1 MYKTMK
7 NKAGILFLCL
17 ALTQCSEGIDLMD
30 RPLHKNNNSFQNEEH
45 RLLPMDGAHNTREL
59 GGYKT
64 TDGKSVKWGMLF
76 RSDKLSDI
84 SEADQKYLQALG
96 IKKIVDFRSEE
107 EKTEDPD
114 IIPTGISYVEMPISV
129 DGAMRSKIEAVLKG
143 ETDKE
148 VESFLI
154 DANREFVT
162 NYTDVYENFLRGL
175 IDEDAP
181 TLFHCTAG
189 KDRAGFAAAISLI
202 ALGVSREDVIED
214 YMKTNAFTEDRIE
227 EILSQIK
234 LMSLYQADAEI
245 LRPLIG
251 VEQIYIETAFE
262 TAEEEYGSL
271 ENFIRDGLNI
281 SDEDIQKLR
290 NKFLES

>member
-1 MYKTMK
+1 MYK
-7 NKAGILFLCL
+7 KAGILFLCL

-30 RPLHKNNNSFQNEEH
+30 RPLHKNNNSFQNEGH
-45 RLLPMDGAHNTREL
+45 RLLPMDGSHNTREL

-64 TDGKSVKWGMLF
+64 TEGKSVKWGMLF

-84 SEADQKYLQALG
+84 SETDQKYLQALG
-96 IKKIVDFRSEE
+96 IEKIVDFRSEE

-114 IIPTGISYVEMPISV
+114 VIPAGISYVEMPISV

-162 NYTDVYENFLRGL
+162 NYTGVYENFLRGL

-189 KDRAGFAAAISLI
+189 KDRAGFAAAITLI
-202 ALGVSREDVIED
+202 ALGVSKADVIND
-214 YMKTNAFTEDRIE
+214 YMKTNAFTQERIE
-227 EILSQIK
+227 EILGQIK
-234 LMSLYQADAEI
+234 LMSLYQADVEI
-245 LRPLIG
+245 LRPLLG
-251 VEQIYIETAFE
+251 VEQIYIETAFK
-262 TAEEEYGSL
+262 TAEEKYGSL
-271 ENFIRDGLNI
+271 ENFIRVGLNI
-281 SDEDIQKLR
+281 SDADIKKLR
-290 NKFLES
+290 NKFLEG

>member
-1 MYKTMK
+1 
-7 NKAGILFLCL
+7 
-17 ALTQCSEGIDLMD
+17 MD

-84 SEADQKYLQALG
+84 SETDQKYLQALG

-114 IIPTGISYVEMPISV
+114 VIPTGISYVEMPISV

-175 IDEDAP
+175 IDEDVP

-227 EILSQIK
+227 EILGQIK

-262 TAEEEYGSL
+262 TAEEQYGSL

>member
-1 MYKTMK
+1 
-7 NKAGILFLCL
+7 
-17 ALTQCSEGIDLMD
+17 
-30 RPLHKNNNSFQNEEH
+30 
-45 RLLPMDGAHNTREL
+45 MDGAHNTREL

-96 IKKIVDFRSEE
+96 IKKIIDFRSEE

-175 IDEDAP
+175 IDEDVP

>member
-1 MYKTMK
+1 MYK
-7 NKAGILFLCL
+7 KAGILFLCL

-30 RPLHKNNNSFQNEEH
+30 RPFHKNNNSFQNEEH

-84 SEADQKYLQALG
+84 SETDQKYLQALG

-114 IIPTGISYVEMPISV
+114 VIPTGISYVEMPISV

-175 IDEDAP
+175 IDDDAP

-227 EILSQIK
+227 EILGQIK

-262 TAEEEYGSL
+262 TAEEQYGSL

>member
-1 MYKTMK
+1 
-7 NKAGILFLCL
+7 
-17 ALTQCSEGIDLMD
+17 MD

-45 RLLPMDGAHNTREL
+45 RLLPMDGSHNTREL

-64 TDGKSVKWGMLF
+64 TEGKSVKWGMLF

-84 SEADQKYLQALG
+84 SETDQKYLQALG
-96 IKKIVDFRSEE
+96 IEKIVDFRSEE

-114 IIPTGISYVEMPISV
+114 VIPAGISYVEMPISV

-162 NYTDVYENFLRGL
+162 NYTGVYENFLRGL

-189 KDRAGFAAAISLI
+189 KDRAGFAAAITLI
-202 ALGVSREDVIED
+202 ALGVSKADVIND
-214 YMKTNAFTEDRIE
+214 YMKTNAFTQERIE
-227 EILSQIK
+227 EILGQIK
-234 LMSLYQADAEI
+234 LMSLYQADVEI
-245 LRPLIG
+245 LRPLLG
-251 VEQIYIETAFE
+251 VEQIYIETAFK
-262 TAEEEYGSL
+262 TAEEKYGSL
-271 ENFIRDGLNI
+271 ENFIRVGLNI
-281 SDEDIQKLR
+281 SDADIKKLR
-290 NKFLES
+290 NKFLEG

>member
-1 MYKTMK
+1 MFK
-7 NKAGILFLCL
+7 KAGILFLCFAL
-17 ALTQCSEGIDLMD
+17 AQCSEKIDLMD
-30 RPLHKNNNSFQNEEH
+30 RPLHTKNNYFQTEEH
-45 RLLPMDGAHNTREL
+45 RLLPMDGSHNTREL

-64 TDGKSVKWGMLF
+64 TDGKTIKWGKLF

-84 SEADQKYLQALG
+84 SKTDQAYLQNLG
-96 IKKIVDFRSEE
+96 IKKIVDFRSEQ
-107 EKTEDPD
+107 EKAEDPN

-143 ETDKE
+143 ETDRE
-148 VESFLI
+148 VQSFLI
-154 DANREFVT
+154 DANKEFVT
-162 NYTDVYENFLRGL
+162 NYADVYENFLRGL

-189 KDRAGFAAAISLI
+189 KDRAGFAAAITLI
-202 ALGVSREDVIED
+202 ALGVSKEDVIND
-214 YMKTNAFTEDRIE
+214 YMKTNAFTQERIE
-227 EILSQIK
+227 EILGQIE
-234 LMSLYQADAEI
+234 LMSLYQSDVEI
-245 LRPLIG
+245 LRPLLG
-251 VEQIYIETAFE
+251 VEQIYIETAFR
-262 TAEEEYGSL
+262 TAEEKYGSL

>member
-1 MYKTMK
+1 MFR
-7 NKAGILFLCL
+7 KAGVLFLCIT
-17 ALTQCSEGIDLMD
+17 LTQCSETIDLMD
-30 RPLHKNNNSFQNEEH
+30 RPLHKNDSSLQNEEH

-64 TDGKSVKWGMLF
+64 TDGKSIKWGMLY

-84 SEADQKYLQALG
+84 SKTDQKYLQTLG

-114 IIPTGISYVEMPISV
+114 IIPEGIDYIEMPISV

-148 VESFLI
+148 VKSFLV

-162 NYTDVYENFLRGL
+162 SYTDVYENFLRGL

-189 KDRAGFAAAISLI
+189 KDRAGFAAAITLI
-202 ALGVSREDVIED
+202 ALGVSRETVIKD
-214 YMKTNAFTEDRIE
+214 YMKTNAFTQERIE
-227 EILSQIK
+227 EILDQIE
-234 LMSLYQADAEI
+234 LMSLYQTDAEI

-251 VEQIYIETAFE
+251 VERVYIETAFK
-262 TAEEEYGSL
+262 TAEEKYGSL

-290 NKFLES
+290 NRFLES

>member
-1 MYKTMK
+1 MYK
-7 NKAGILFLCL
+7 KAGILFLCL
-17 ALTQCSEGIDLMD
+17 ALTKCSEGIDLMD

-96 IKKIVDFRSEE
+96 IKKIVDFRSDE

-114 IIPTGISYVEMPISV
+114 LIPTGISYVEMPISV

-202 ALGVSREDVIED
+202 ALGVSREDVIKD

-227 EILSQIK
+227 EILRQIK

-271 ENFIRDGLNI
+271 EKFIRDGLNI